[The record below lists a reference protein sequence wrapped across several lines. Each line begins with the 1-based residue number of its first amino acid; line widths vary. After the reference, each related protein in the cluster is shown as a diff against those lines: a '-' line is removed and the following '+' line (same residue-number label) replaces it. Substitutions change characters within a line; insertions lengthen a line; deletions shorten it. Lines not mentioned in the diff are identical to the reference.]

1 MHGNIPGLCILSVCD
16 RFELVSNVVITSL
29 SCLDYDCA
37 VAKLCIEILLCEND
51 ELMTDFLQQLYMI
64 QHLQL
69 DMKRFSL
76 LSVLICNS
84 PIITLTPYSGLFGW
98 ELC

>member
-1 MHGNIPGLCILSVCD
+1 MHGNIPGLFILSVCD
-16 RFELVSNVVITSL
+16 RFELVCNIVITSL

-37 VAKLCIEILLCEND
+37 VAMLCIENLLCEND
-51 ELMTDFLQQLYMI
+51 ELMTDFLQQLYTI

-84 PIITLTPYSGLFGW
+84 PIITLTPYSVLFRW